1 MFRNSILAAAAVALL
16 TTAAFAQAPAP
27 AQQPAGGAG
36 ARAGGAGA
44 RAGGAG
50 PARRPALFLKEEWK
64 QNEKSD
70 EHPISQESV
79 GNPNLEL
86 KLYGPSGKEILL
98 TGRVGDEN
106 NPVHPWTGMC
116 TTPCGLALRDK
127 TNFADLTGLARI
139 RWNTKTSGFH
149 QIRPIVKLADGN
161 WYVGDRADASTRDWL
176 VSEFNLADVRW
187 LKLDIARAVTTGNF
201 VTIDLSK
208 VDEIGFVD
216 LMPGSGHGAGGWVD
230 VAQFEVYGKPV
241 PRDGTK

>member
-1 MFRNSILAAAAVALL
+1 MFRNSILAAAALALL
-16 TTAAFAQAPAP
+16 TTSAFAQAPA
-27 AQQPAGGAG
+27 AQQPAS
-36 ARAGGAGA
+36 GAGA

-98 TGRVGDEN
+98 TGRAGDES
-106 NPVHPWTGMC
+106 NPIHPWTGMC

-127 TNFADLTGLARI
+127 ANFADLTGLARV

-161 WYVGDRADASTRDWL
+161 WYVGDRADASMRDWL
-176 VSEFNLADVRW
+176 VTEFNLADVRW

-201 VTIDLSK
+201 VTVDLSK

-241 PRDGTK
+241 PRGETR